1 MSAYSAMSNDN
12 DSVTVKNTKV
22 KNSQK
27 QAHRCDIHRRR
38 SQGARGL
45 QPPDSDKTII
55 FRAKDKFF
63 GQKPA
68 AKMKQKC
75 FFVFIK

>member
-1 MSAYSAMSNDN
+1 MLMSTSIWCLAKV
-12 DSVTVKNTKV
+12 SV
-22 KNSQK
+22 
-27 QAHRCDIHRRR
+27 CDVHTYFILVGIR
-38 SQGARGL
+38 ARGLAGL